1 VIPFE
6 REPRRDRGREP
17 KRDFA
22 RRAVLP
28 ETQAELA
35 ADESA
40 PAPRTGIDRAGWL
53 IGPLLLCCV
62 ACAMLFI
69 FRGPDQVFG
78 IAFGVVL
85 GLGLL
90 WILVSALLPAQPD
103 RNCPQCGRKTVERID
118 ARTLHGLRCRA
129 CSWRDESASSFVHA
143 EDDGRPLEDIVLRER
158 GRFRR

>member
-22 RRAVLP
+22 RRTALP
-28 ETQAELA
+28 DASGELTKP
-35 ADESA
+35 SPA
-40 PAPRTGIDRAGWL
+40 PAARTGVDRAGWM

-69 FRGPDQVFG
+69 VRGPDQIFGVAFG
-78 IAFGVVL
+78 IVL
-85 GLGLL
+85 CVGLV
-90 WILVSALLPAQPD
+90 WILVSALLPARAD
-103 RNCPQCGRKTVERID
+103 RNCPQCGRKTVQRID

-129 CSWRDESASSFVHA
+129 CSWRDESASAFIHA